1 MTSGLHHQT
10 QISAPRPS
18 SPVDLVPRQTRWI
31 PDVRPF
37 TSDLAAPDPN
47 FSLSVPIASVPS
59 SRSVP
64 GMRPPTSLP
73 TYPDSNRSP
82 SFPTCWE
89 LRPAQSLVGDPSH
102 SPSPQI
108 QTSTPQSPPTRGPRL
123 GSVPCDADPQ
133 PIPLLTPGSASPHS
147 RSSHP
152 APRWSLR
159 APRGGWNLGDLAVI
173 AETVEACL
181 PSPWKPWRRA
191 PGGASVR
198 PAQAR
203 GRPSPQLPAVEHR
216 RRSREPCCSR
226 LAQP

>member
-18 SPVDLVPRQTRWI
+18 SPVDLVPSQTRWI

-123 GSVPCDADPQ
+123 GLSRATRTRSPSRFSPRA
-133 PIPLLTPGSASPHS
+133 LRLHTPALHIRHLAGPSEHQEE
-147 RSSHP
+147 
-152 APRWSLR
+152 
-159 APRGGWNLGDLAVI
+159 GGTWG
-173 AETVEACL
+173 T
-181 PSPWKPWRRA
+181 W
-191 PGGASVR
+191 
-198 PAQAR
+198 
-203 GRPSPQLPAVEHR
+203 QL
-216 RRSREPCCSR
+216 
-226 LAQP
+226 

>member
-1 MTSGLHHQT
+1 MGQSSGERRLTSGLHHQT

-18 SPVDLVPRQTRWI
+18 SPVDLVPSQTRWI

-108 QTSTPQSPPTRGPRL
+108 QTSTPQSPPTRVCPVRRGPAAHPASHPGLCVSTLPLFTSGTSLVPPSTKRRVELGGL
-123 GSVPCDADPQ
+123 GSY
-133 PIPLLTPGSASPHS
+133 S
-147 RSSHP
+147 
-152 APRWSLR
+152 
-159 APRGGWNLGDLAVI
+159 GD
-173 AETVEACL
+173 
-181 PSPWKPWRRA
+181 S
-191 PGGASVR
+191 
-198 PAQAR
+198 
-203 GRPSPQLPAVEHR
+203 
-216 RRSREPCCSR
+216 
-226 LAQP
+226 